1 MTRPAG
7 RTPSAEPT
15 LQDAGEL
22 VELGRIVNRHGIR
35 GEVRLLPHCAESEAL
50 AASGELWLRRPD
62 GTAER
67 RPIVSMRPHKQFL
80 LLQLEGVTTANDAEA
95 LIGCTVAVPRAQL
108 PPLAPEAVYHIDLIG
123 CAVRTTSGE
132 ELGTVAE
139 MIVTGSND
147 VCVVRRGSREYLIPL
162 VADVI
167 EVLDVSA
174 RTIVVRP
181 LPGLLDT

>member
-1 MTRPAG
+1 MRPAG
-7 RTPSAEPT
+7 RSPT
-15 LQDAGEL
+15 ADPTISDSGEL
-22 VELGRIVNRHGIR
+22 IELGRIVNKHGIR
-35 GEVRLLPHCAESEAL
+35 GEVRLLRYCADSDAVTVG
-50 AASGELWLRRPD
+50 SDLWLRRTD
-62 GTAER
+62 GPSQR
-67 RPIVSMRPHKQFL
+67 CRVVGLRPHKQFL

-95 LIGCTVAVPRAQL
+95 LIGFTAAVPRAQL

-123 CAVRTTSGE
+123 CAVRTTTGE

-147 VCVVRRGSREYLIPL
+147 VCVVRSGSREYLIPL

-167 EVLDVSA
+167 DLLDVPA